1 VVDNSCELS
10 IRRYLSM
17 TTRTRILS
25 LVFVAVVASLGALIA
40 QAQKKPA
47 IAYPAYPNDPRHWR
61 HVKTMVIFSK
71 ENKLFDRF
79 GGLHNIY
86 VNDIGWPAFRNG
98 KLYPDGS
105 MLALEL
111 YDTSTFGGAIEG
123 RGLKATYV
131 MKKNA
136 KLYADT
142 GGWGFEVF
150 QGNDQTPTLKDMKE
164 CFDCHKIGKSRDYVK
179 SEYMQ

>member
-1 VVDNSCELS
+1 
-10 IRRYLSM
+10 M
-17 TTRTRILS
+17 TSRTRILF
-25 LVFVAVVASLGALIA
+25 LVFVAVVASLGILYA

-47 IAYPAYPNDPRHWR
+47 ISVPAYPNDPRHWR
-61 HVKTMVIFSK
+61 HVKSMVIFSR
-71 ENKLFDRF
+71 ENKLYDQF
-79 GGLHNIY
+79 GGLHNVY
-86 VNDIGWPAFRNG
+86 VNDIGWPAFQKG
-98 KLYPDGS
+98 KLFPDGS

-111 YDTSTFGGAIEG
+111 FDISTAMGAIEP
-123 RGLKATYV
+123 RGEKALYV

-150 QGNDQTPTLKDMKE
+150 QGADQKPTLKDMKP
-164 CFDCHKIGKSRDYVK
+164 CFECHKVAKSRDYIK

>member
-1 VVDNSCELS
+1 M
-10 IRRYLSM
+10 RRYFSM
-17 TTRTRILS
+17 TSRTRILLLVS
-25 LVFVAVVASLGALIA
+25 LAVAAGLGALFA
-40 QAQKKPA
+40 QVQKKPG

-61 HVKTMVIFSK
+61 HVKTEVIFSK

-79 GGLHNIY
+79 AGLHNVY
-86 VNDIGWPAFRNG
+86 VNDIGWPALQKG

-111 YDTSTFGGAIEG
+111 FDISTYMGAIDARG
-123 RGLKATYV
+123 RKFLYV

-136 KLYADT
+136 KLYPDT

-150 QGNDQTPTLKDMKE
+150 QGDDATPTLKDMKV
-164 CFDCHKIGKSRDYVK
+164 CFDCHKPWKSKDYVK

>member
-1 VVDNSCELS
+1 
-10 IRRYLSM
+10 M
-17 TTRTRILS
+17 TTRTRIVW
-25 LVFVAVVASLGALIA
+25 LVFLAVVGGLGALMA
-40 QAQKKPA
+40 QAQKKPAAANPAQKKPA

-61 HVKTMVIFSK
+61 HVKTMVIYSRD
-71 ENKLFDRF
+71 NPLFDRF
-79 GGLHNIY
+79 QGLHNVY
-86 VNDIGWPAFRNG
+86 VNDLGWPAFRSG
-98 KLYPDGS
+98 KLFPDGS

-111 YDTSTFGGAIEG
+111 YGTSNSPGAIEG
-123 RGLKATYV
+123 RGLKATFL

-150 QGNDQTPTLKDMKE
+150 EGNDQKPTLTDMKP
-164 CFDCHKIGKSRDYVK
+164 CWDCHKVGKSRDYVK

>member
-1 VVDNSCELS
+1 
-10 IRRYLSM
+10 M

-25 LVFVAVVASLGALIA
+25 LVFLAVVVSLGALIA

-47 IAYPAYPNDPRHWR
+47 IALPAYPNDARHWR
-61 HVKTMVIFSK
+61 HVRTMVIYSK
-71 ENKLFDRF
+71 ENKLADKFY
-79 GGLHNIY
+79 GLHNVY
-86 VNDIGWPAFRNG
+86 VNDIGWPALKNG

-105 MLALEL
+105 MLALEV
-111 YDTSTFGGAIEG
+111 YDISTSMGAIEP
-123 RGLKATYV
+123 RGLKTIYV

-150 QGNDQTPTLKDMKE
+150 QGNDNTPTLKSMKE
-164 CFDCHKIGKSRDYVK
+164 CFDCHKIGKTTDYVK